1 MAPVGEPK
9 ESPKPQ
15 PIGNGPFIVLFTICA
30 LCAIFLLWRRAS
42 ALRSVVGHQLKRITG
57 QEGTI
62 RLSLDDGPSSHE
74 FLSDDF
80 DEDNEHLDNE
90 PLAVRAQELRATK
103 TLPPVPSAPSE
114 SVEAV
119 DTSSIPAPPPKP
131 L

>member
-90 PLAVRAQELRATK
+90 PLARAWKPWTHLQYL
-103 TLPPVPSAPSE
+103 LPLQSRSE
-114 SVEAV
+114 FPFAYLVIHCSRTYVF
-119 DTSSIPAPPPKP
+119 
-131 L
+131 